1 LYKIEENKEYT
12 QSKFFNVKTG
22 ETPIVSVKYNDG
34 LKKFEDFKIEVF
46 NKDFIDGLWKT
57 ECGNNNILLTLN
69 TELAKTTILQ
79 TSNGKQIK
87 WIETSPNIF
96 FKETDVNTILIF
108 NKQNKRFIYTT
119 TEGITMEW
127 IKQ

>member
-1 LYKIEENKEYT
+1 M
-12 QSKFFNVKTG
+12 
-22 ETPIVSVKYNDG
+22 
-34 LKKFEDFKIEVF
+34 
-46 NKDFIDGLWKT
+46 
-57 ECGNNNILLTLN
+57 
-69 TELAKTTILQ
+69 AKTTILQ

-96 FKETDVNTILIF
+96 VKETDVNTILIF

>member
-1 LYKIEENKEYT
+1 M
-12 QSKFFNVKTG
+12 
-22 ETPIVSVKYNDG
+22 
-34 LKKFEDFKIEVF
+34 KKFEEVKIEVF
-46 NKDFIDGLWKT
+46 TKDLVDGLWKT
-57 ECGNNNILLTLN
+57 EFGNNNILLTLN
-69 TELAKTTILQ
+69 TELSKTTILQ

-96 FKETDVNTILIF
+96 VKETDVNTILIF
-108 NKQNKRFIYTT
+108 NKRFIYTS